1 MKKLT
6 KSRNNKVIFGVC
18 GGLAEYL
25 NMDATI
31 IRLIWFLLSIPS
43 FGTLGL
49 AYLICGFIIPDDDG
63 VIYQE
68 GDITTPNKNSSLI
81 IGFGLLIVGSFLLI
95 RIVYPQIRSFNRY
108 WPILLIFLGL
118 YILFSNKNKKA

>member
-68 GDITTPNKNSSLI
+68 GDFTTPNKNSSLL
-81 IGFGLLIVGSFLLI
+81 IGIGLLIVGSFLLI
-95 RIVYPQIRSFNRY
+95 RIIYPQIRSFNRY

-118 YILFSNKNKKA
+118 YILINNKNKKV

>member
-68 GDITTPNKNSSLI
+68 GDFTTPNKNSSLL
-81 IGFGLLIVGSFLLI
+81 IGIGLLIVGSFLLI
-95 RIVYPQIRSFNRY
+95 RIIYPQIRSINKY

-118 YILFSNKNKKA
+118 YILINNKNKKV